1 MTIDYQI
8 RDEKLQVDINR
19 KQEKYLQYHKLIN
32 ILINGKTDKYEY
44 ITGKVEM
51 SSDQIQIIE
60 EDKFIY
66 PTLKKA
72 LEEGKKK
79 EKEAS
84 LLLWLL

>member
-1 MTIDYQI
+1 MII
-8 RDEKLQVDINR
+8 RLEMKSYKLILTE
-19 KQEKYLQYHKLIN
+19 KQEKYLQYHELIN

-44 ITGKVEM
+44 ITGKVKI

-84 LLLWLL
+84 LLL

>member
-1 MTIDYQI
+1 MKSY
-8 RDEKLQVDINR
+8 KLILTE
-19 KQEKYLQYHKLIN
+19 KQEKYLQYHELLN

-44 ITGKVEM
+44 ITGKVKM
-51 SSDQIQIIE
+51 SSDQIEIIE
-60 EDKFIY
+60 EGKFIY

-84 LLLWLL
+84 LLL

>member
-1 MTIDYQI
+1 MII
-8 RDEKLQVDINR
+8 RLEMKSYKLILTE
-19 KQEKYLQYHKLIN
+19 KQEKYLQYHELIN

-79 EKEAS
+79 EEEAS
-84 LLLWLL
+84 LLL

>member
-1 MTIDYQI
+1 M
-8 RDEKLQVDINR
+8 
-19 KQEKYLQYHKLIN
+19 
-32 ILINGKTDKYEY
+32 INGKTDKYEY
-44 ITGKVEM
+44 ITGKVKI

-84 LLLWLL
+84 LLL

>member
-1 MTIDYQI
+1 MII
-8 RDEKLQVDINR
+8 RLEMKSYKLILTE
-19 KQEKYLQYHKLIN
+19 KQEKYLQYHELLN

-44 ITGKVEM
+44 ITGKVKM
-51 SSDQIQIIE
+51 SSDQIEIIE
-60 EDKFIY
+60 EGKFIY

-84 LLLWLL
+84 LLL